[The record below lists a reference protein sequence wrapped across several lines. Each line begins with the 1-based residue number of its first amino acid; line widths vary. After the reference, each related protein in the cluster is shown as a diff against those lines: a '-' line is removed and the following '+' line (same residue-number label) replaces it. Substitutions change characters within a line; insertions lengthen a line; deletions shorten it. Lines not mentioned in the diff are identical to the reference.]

1 MVGWLIGG
9 ALALFFMFMLLSP
22 LESLRWWSRR
32 GAVQANRAFASIERP
47 APRPAREPLPQR
59 FVIYLS
65 GVGVLDG
72 ETLSRRERGMLDDLA
87 EALPGVRV
95 IAEVFPYAADNRGL
109 LQRATSRMWDALVRW
124 RTANRENLAAKLI
137 NVRNTLQVAVSADPR
152 YGPTYNAGIAQQVWT
167 ALGRHGYTP
176 GCGVPVTIVGYSGG
190 AQMAVG
196 ATTML
201 TLLGVRVSVVGIGG
215 VFGDDPGLDH
225 VEHLWDVRGSRDR
238 LRLLAL
244 VAFPGRW
251 PVNRASTWNHAI
263 DDRRVTVL
271 DAGPAVHDG
280 RGDYFDPRPG
290 PDGSEPPY
298 ATVRRHLITA
308 LG

>member
-1 MVGWLIGG
+1 MVGWLVGG
-9 ALALFFMFMLLSP
+9 AIALVFTFMLLAP

-32 GAVQANRAFASIERP
+32 GAVQARRSFARIEGRP
-47 APRPAREPLPQR
+47 SASPQEKLPDR

-72 ETLSRRERGMLDDLA
+72 KTLSRREGSMLEDLA
-87 EALPGVRV
+87 EALPGVKV

-109 LQRATSRMWDALVRW
+109 LQRATSNMWDVLARW

-152 YGPTYNAGIAQQVWT
+152 YGPTYNAGIAQQVWA

-190 AQMAVG
+190 AQMALG

-225 VEHLWDVRGSRDR
+225 VEHVWDVRGSRDR
-238 LRLLAL
+238 LRLLGL
-244 VAFPGRW
+244 IAFPGRW
-251 PVNRASTWNHAI
+251 RINRASTWNHAI
-263 DDRRVTVL
+263 DDGRVTVL

-298 ATVRRHLITA
+298 ATVRRHLIEA